1 MLTYYL
7 SQSEQIVI
15 RTEPIASTNLTLEL
29 EDMYLLTTQSIS
41 LSGSYTY
48 TGSENL
54 LGISVSLSGSEGT
67 EYRASIN
74 DNGSPVWRGTIQ
86 VFSSESIDKT
96 EYKTRRTDY
105 SSSISQN
112 EYIIL

>member
-1 MLTYYL
+1 MLTYYI

-15 RTEPIASTNLTLEL
+15 RTEPISSSNLTLEL

-41 LSGSYTY
+41 LTNYTY

-54 LGISVSLSGSEGT
+54 LSFGVSLSGSEGT
-67 EYRASIN
+67 EYRSTIKDGN
-74 DNGSPVWRGTIQ
+74 NTVWRGTIQ
-86 VFSSESIDKT
+86 VYSSGSINKT